1 MCRTA
6 RAEVGSVHR
15 ERSEG
20 EEWFRAVQECQE
32 SAQRALFTKKGAG
45 RLPKENQG
53 EGRRAGAGA
62 SAGTRAPQ
70 APTDLGL
77 ERFAPALARAGIATV
92 ATLCEGDPK
101 ETLRSLVDLKTGNKV
116 LGVRPYSKLKA
127 SLATLRERAPPMP
140 PAEALKPKK
149 RKEKRP
155 VPVTPAAAATPAA
168 ATLADA
174 AAEPS
179 FLRDP
184 AAAENT
190 IQQLRTSNAKLKAA
204 EKKATAEKKKLRDLC
219 EKEQARATAAV
230 AANANFVAKWQA
242 RAAEAQARATLAEA
256 TLATLQDGLALTP
269 FEGRLREGKG
279 RAVTP
284 RGSWWL

>member
-1 MCRTA
+1 MKA
-6 RAEVGSVHR
+6 KNGSAL
-15 ERSEG
+15 SK
-20 EEWFRAVQECQE
+20 
-32 SAQRALFTKKGAG
+32 SAKNRLKELYSQRKEQGDFLKKI
-45 RLPKENQG
+45 KEKV
-53 EGRRAGAGA
+53 A
-62 SAGTRAPQ
+62 APAPAQ
-70 APTDLGL
+70 APEPALLKHLTDLGL

-101 ETLRSLVDLKTGNKV
+101 ETLRSLVDLQTGNKV
-116 LGVRPYSKLKA
+116 LGVGPYSKLKA